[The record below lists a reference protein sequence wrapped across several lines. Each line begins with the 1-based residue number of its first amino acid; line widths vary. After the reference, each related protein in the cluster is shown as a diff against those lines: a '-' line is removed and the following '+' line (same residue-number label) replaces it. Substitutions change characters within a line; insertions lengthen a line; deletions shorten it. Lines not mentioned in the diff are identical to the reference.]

1 MILVMKGAFMTCGG
15 RAALLAT
22 VLAACFVLLSCASA
36 EAETIGYLYSAVGG
50 SIEQF
55 DVAGDTSLTSAGLVA
70 GGPAN
75 PEYPS
80 SVVMARTASGEN
92 LYQLAGS
99 GTETI
104 YQYSVD
110 PSSGAL
116 LPKSPAAVGSVP
128 VLASDETRFMAVFNP
143 AATGASGQNALYV
156 LSGPDTEHAVLYM
169 FDIDAGT
176 GALTPAGEI
185 PIPDMYFGEALAY
198 SGNTLAVN
206 GRSSSADEGFQSAVI
221 DPSTGIPVFSSLPN
235 APCPPYTCDDGALY
249 MINPDEMLSW
259 GFVEDPNSKLSGTLV
274 GGVVAYEVGGAWAS
288 LGSSA
293 SHRPGPNDITSN
305 GSDYFGTEH
314 VELEP
319 FELEDGEYQRS
330 EWGDSWVEEFAPDGG
345 SEGYFELPAK
355 SGQAAGVF
363 ALGSGLYVANDNYSG
378 SGFDTGYSYRLT
390 PGQPPEETSAQSLG
404 IAMTGYLLAGEEPGG
419 PAGGGAGGE
428 TPAGSSTTTP
438 TSYPLTVTLAG
449 AGKGQV
455 NAGSIGCPGVCSAS
469 YAAGTA
475 VSLTEKPSGGSIFA
489 GWSGACTG
497 SGACV
502 ATMSGAEAVTAAF
515 SPIPPPNTKIVS
527 VKLAGPKA
535 TIKFK
540 GSGGYGKLSFRCRLG
555 SAKKATPC
563 HSPLVLSH
571 LAAGKHRFAV
581 YALDSR
587 PTADHTP
594 AKLSFRT
601 K

>member
-1 MILVMKGAFMTCGG
+1 MIPVMKGAVTTCGG
-15 RAALLAT
+15 RAALLAA
-22 VLAACFVLLSCASA
+22 VLASSFVLLSCASA
-36 EAETIGYLYSAVGG
+36 EAETIGYLYSALGG

-55 DVAGDTSLTSAGLVA
+55 DVAADTSLTPAGSVG

-75 PEYPS
+75 PEYPG
-80 SVVMARTASGEN
+80 SVVMAKTASGEN

-116 LPKSPAAVGSVP
+116 LPKSPASVGSVP
-128 VLASDETRFMAVFNP
+128 VLASDEKRFMSVFNP

-156 LSGPDTEHAVLYM
+156 LSGPNTEHAVLYM
-169 FDIDAGT
+169 FDIDAST
-176 GALTPAGEI
+176 GALSPAGEI
-185 PIPDMYFGEALAY
+185 PIPDMSFGEALAY

-206 GRSSSADEGFQSAVI
+206 GRSTSADEGFQSALI
-221 DPSTGIPVFSSLPN
+221 DPSTGIPVFSSLPY
-235 APCPPYTCDDGALY
+235 APCPPSTCDDGALY
-249 MINPDEMLSW
+249 MINPEEMLSW
-259 GFVEDPNSKLSGTLV
+259 GLVEDPNSKVPGTLV
-274 GGVVAYEVGGAWAS
+274 GGVAAYDVGGGWAP
-288 LGSSA
+288 LGSYA
-293 SHRPGPNDITSN
+293 SHRPGPDEITSD

-319 FELEDGEYQRS
+319 FELEDGEYQHS
-330 EWGDSWVEEFAPDGG
+330 EWGDSWIEEFAPDGG

-355 SGQAAGVF
+355 SGEASGVF
-363 ALGSGLYVANDNYSG
+363 ALGSGLYVADNNYSG
-378 SGFDTGYSYRLT
+378 GAFATGYSYRLA
-390 PGQPPEETSAQSLG
+390 PGQPPAETSAQSLG
-404 IAMTGYLLAGEEPGG
+404 IAMTGYLLAGTEPSG

-428 TPAGSSTTTP
+428 KPVGTTAT
-438 TSYPLTVTLAG
+438 TYPLTVKLAG

-455 NAGSIGCPGVCSAS
+455 TASPVDCPGTCSAS

-475 VSLTEKPSGGSIFA
+475 IALTETPSGGSVFA
-489 GWSGACTG
+489 GWSGACSG
-497 SGACV
+497 AGACV
-502 ATMSGAEAVTAAF
+502 LTMSGAEAVTATF
-515 SPIPPPNTKIVS
+515 SPFPPPNTKIVS
-527 VKLAGPKA
+527 LKLAGPKA

-540 GSGGYGKLSFRCRLG
+540 GSGGYGKLSFRCKLG
-555 SAKKATPC
+555 KAKKATPC

-587 PTADHTP
+587 PTADPTP